1 MASEK
6 FGPDRFDDLN
16 VVSSDDNA
24 DEVTWTEAEEKV
36 VRNKLDWQI
45 VPPVTLLYLLCFL
58 DRYVV
63 KHTFMLSEVSTDMSL
78 QSQYR

>member
-6 FGPDRFDDLN
+6 FGPDQFDAVN

-24 DEVTWTEAEEKV
+24 EEVTWTEAEEKV

-58 DRYVV
+58 DRCV
-63 KHTFMLSEVSTDMSL
+63 TCNTSELSETGANIFL